1 MRGFDAHPAAPWDWA
16 WITGNPEVIGSPVG
30 LVPTNALV
38 LINGDKLR
46 LVGSPSVILGPD
58 LTGDKLHG
66 PMGIETTFQSSV
78 KRWIKLPGE
87 S

>member
-1 MRGFDAHPAAPWDWA
+1 MDK
-16 WITGNPEVIGSPVG
+16 
-30 LVPTNALV
+30 ALV

-46 LVGSPSVILGPD
+46 LVGSPNVILGPD

-66 PMGIETTFQSSV
+66 PMGIETTFQSFV
-78 KRWIKLPGE
+78 KQWIKLHGE

>member
-1 MRGFDAHPAAPWDWA
+1 
-16 WITGNPEVIGSPVG
+16 
-30 LVPTNALV
+30 V

-46 LVGSPSVILGPD
+46 LVGSQSVILGPD

-66 PMGIETTFQSSV
+66 SMGIETTFQSLV
-78 KRWIKLPGE
+78 KQWIKLPGE